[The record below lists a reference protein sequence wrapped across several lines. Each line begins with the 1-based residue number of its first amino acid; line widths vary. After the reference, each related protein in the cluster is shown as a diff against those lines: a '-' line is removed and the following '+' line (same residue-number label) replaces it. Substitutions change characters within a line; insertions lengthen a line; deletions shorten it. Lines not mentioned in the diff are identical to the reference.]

1 MFLKNILSR
10 PNHLIFSIYQ
20 AQSVQ
25 PAKNDFYLTVQNDKT
40 YYDIELSDEEIRIM
54 SKTSF
59 KKYLESKINLKSTEE
74 IMNSRKIKMD
84 SIIRNLKPSKDGK
97 LRMQTYLKS

>member
-1 MFLKNILSR
+1 
-10 PNHLIFSIYQ
+10 
-20 AQSVQ
+20 
-25 PAKNDFYLTVQNDKT
+25 
-40 YYDIELSDEEIRIM
+40 M
-54 SKTSF
+54 SEMSF